1 MTRKLVLA
9 IAGLAALS
17 VWGLTPGL
25 ADGGVGGMFVD
36 VPTSHP
42 AYTALRDLVSRGVIT
57 IGAGGEFAGAQPLTR
72 YDGALWIYRA
82 IKNVEGSMTSN
93 TLSTT
98 VASLDTK
105 VKALDASLT
114 REIAAVRAEL
124 AAMQQSSVGAETA
137 QKAQTA
143 FVLGV
148 TAVVLAL
155 AAVAIGLWF

>member
-1 MTRKLVLA
+1 MKRLVLVVV
-9 IAGLAALS
+9 GLAALS
-17 VWGLTPGL
+17 LWALTPGL

-57 IGAGGEFAGAQPLTR
+57 IGAGGEFAGTQPLTR
-72 YDGALWIYRA
+72 YDGALWVYRA
-82 IKNVEGSMTSN
+82 IKNVEGSVTN
-93 TLSTT
+93 TALSTT

-105 VKALDASLT
+105 VKALDATLT
-114 REIAAVRAEL
+114 REIAAVRADL
-124 AAMQQSSVGAETA
+124 ANLQKQGMTGGETA
-137 QKAQTA
+137 QRAQTA